1 MDPNKPRYIP
11 VKGTKFVRDT
21 TNGALL
27 NTDIDELNNY
37 KIRKQLRDTEKK
49 EKNMMKQKIDKLETD
64 ISDIKDMLS
73 HLLNLG
79 SKNAD

>member
-37 KIRKQLRDTEKK
+37 KIRRQIRETEKR
-49 EKNMMKQKIDKLETD
+49 EKDMMKQKIGNLESD
-64 ISDIKDMLS
+64 ISEIKSMLTQ
-73 HLLNLG
+73 LLNLG
-79 SKNAD
+79 SKNAN